1 MNRFFKTA
9 VQQMQIAFVW
19 DCVRL
24 GCIIV
29 RGQDKTMNRIQ
40 KKQRANAKVEI
51 RLYMTKN
58 FEGFYFCD
66 ELGHGHGRAYR
77 RQGAIALRFLG
88 ARDDVAEL

>member
-1 MNRFFKTA
+1 
-9 VQQMQIAFVW
+9 
-19 DCVRL
+19 
-24 GCIIV
+24 
-29 RGQDKTMNRIQ
+29 
-40 KKQRANAKVEI
+40 
-51 RLYMTKN
+51 MTKN